1 MMRIVF
7 LALGL
12 ALLAEPAAA
21 QYAVQ
26 SAARNFPFDK
36 PFRVISISGFDVQ
49 KQTITFTV
57 SKTQK
62 DGRYQSSGNA
72 GCNNWTAGAAV
83 ADDQFEVS
91 ELGTTKK
98 TCTKTMMTTEGAFLT
113 TLKSAHKWKVDDKG
127 RLIVEGEAGRLLLTS
142 VGADGKKPDKKR

>member
-1 MMRIVF
+1 MMRLSL
-7 LALGL
+7 LALS
-12 ALLAEPAAA
+12 AVLLASPAAA

-49 KQTITFTV
+49 KATLTFTV
-57 SKTQK
+57 SKSQK
-62 DGRYQSSGNA
+62 DGRYQGSGNA
-72 GCNNWTAGAAV
+72 GCNNWTAGADV
-83 ADDQFEVS
+83 RDDQFEVS

-98 TCTKTMMTTEGAFLT
+98 MCTKAMMTTEQAFLT
-113 TLKSAHKWKVDDKG
+113 TLKSAHKWRLDDKG

-142 VGADGKKPDKKR
+142 VGADGKKKR

>member
-1 MMRIVF
+1 MMRFGF
-7 LALGL
+7 LMPSA
-12 ALLAEPAAA
+12 ALLAVLVAEPAAA
-21 QYAVQ
+21 QG
-26 SAARNFPFDK
+26 ARSFPFDK

-83 ADDQFEVS
+83 ADDQFEVT

-113 TLKSAHKWKVDDKG
+113 TLKSAHKWRLDDKG

-142 VGADGKKPDKKR
+142 VGVDGKKADKKR

>member
-1 MMRIVF
+1 MMRVGL
-7 LALGL
+7 LALG
-12 ALLAEPAAA
+12 AILLAEPAMA
-21 QYAVQ
+21 QG
-26 SAARNFPFDK
+26 ARNFPFDK

-72 GCNNWTAGAAV
+72 GCNNWTAGADV
-83 ADDQFEVS
+83 RDDQFEVS

-98 TCTKTMMTTEGAFLT
+98 MCTKPMMKTEEAFLT
-113 TLKSAHKWKVDDKG
+113 TLKSAHKWKLDDKN

-142 VGADGKKPDKKR
+142 VGGDSKKR

>member
-1 MMRIVF
+1 MMRVGL
-7 LALGL
+7 LALG
-12 ALLAEPAAA
+12 AILLAEPAMA
-21 QYAVQ
+21 QG
-26 SAARNFPFDK
+26 ARNFPFDK

-62 DGRYQSSGNA
+62 AGRYQSAGNA
-72 GCNNWTAGAAV
+72 GCNNWTAGADV
-83 ADDQFEVS
+83 RDDQFEVS

-98 TCTKTMMTTEGAFLT
+98 MCTKPMMKTEEAFLT
-113 TLKSAHKWKVDDKG
+113 TLKSAHKWKLDDKN

-142 VGADGKKPDKKR
+142 VGGDSKKR

>member
-7 LALGL
+7 MAVGA

-26 SAARNFPFDK
+26 SAHRNFPFDK

-62 DGRYQSSGNA
+62 DGRYPSSGNA
-72 GCNNWTAGAAV
+72 GCNNWTAGANV

-91 ELGTTKK
+91 ELNTTRKM
-98 TCTKTMMTTEGAFLT
+98 CTKPMMKTEEAFIT

>member
-1 MMRIVF
+1 MRFGF
-7 LALGL
+7 LALSA
-12 ALLAEPAAA
+12 ALLVSPAAA
-21 QYAVQ
+21 Q
-26 SAARNFPFDK
+26 SARNFPFDK

-62 DGRYQSSGNA
+62 DGRYPSSGNA
-72 GCNNWTAGAAV
+72 GCNNWTAGADV
-83 ADDQFEVS
+83 RDDQFEVS

-98 TCTKTMMTTEGAFLT
+98 MCTKAMMTTEQAFLT
-113 TLKSAHKWKVDDKG
+113 TLKSAHKWKLDDKG

-142 VGADGKKPDKKR
+142 VGGDGKKR

>member
-1 MMRIVF
+1 MTRIGFFV
-7 LALGL
+7 LSAV
-12 ALLAEPAAA
+12 LLAGPAAA
-21 QYAVQ
+21 QG
-26 SAARNFPFDK
+26 ARSFPFDK

-62 DGRYQSSGNA
+62 DGRYPSSGNA

-98 TCTKTMMTTEGAFLT
+98 MCTKPMMKTEEAFIT

>member
-1 MMRIVF
+1 MMRFGF
-7 LALGL
+7 LALS
-12 ALLAEPAAA
+12 AVLLAGSAAA
-21 QYAVQ
+21 Q
-26 SAARNFPFDK
+26 SSRNFPFDK

-72 GCNNWTAGAAV
+72 GCNNWFAGADV
-83 ADDQFEVS
+83 RDDQFEVS

-98 TCTKTMMTTEGAFLT
+98 MCTKPMMKTEEAFLT
-113 TLKSAHKWKVDDKG
+113 TLKSAHKWKLDDKG

-142 VGADGKKPDKKR
+142 VGADGKKR